1 MGLTKTDNYT
11 KEQNEIAQIYK
22 ALGHPARVAI
32 IQQLLKLDTC
42 ICGDFARDI
51 ELAQPTISRHL
62 RELKAIGIIRG
73 TIEGASVNYCIDP
86 ERWREIQQILN
97 TFFDGYFADLDCA
110 C

>member
-11 KEQNEIAQIYK
+11 TEQNDIARIHK

-51 ELAQPTISRHL
+51 ELAQPTISKHL
-62 RELKAIGIIRG
+62 KELKNIGIIRG
-73 TIEGASVNYCIDP
+73 TIEGASVNYCI
-86 ERWREIQQILN
+86 EAARWREVQQMLN
-97 TFFDGYFADLDCA
+97 TFFNAYVADRECE